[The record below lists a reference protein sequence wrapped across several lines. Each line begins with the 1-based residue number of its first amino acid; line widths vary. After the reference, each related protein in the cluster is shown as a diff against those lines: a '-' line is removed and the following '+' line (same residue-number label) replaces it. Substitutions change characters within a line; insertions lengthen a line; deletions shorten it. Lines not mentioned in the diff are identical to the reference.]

1 MRTWFDLF
9 ACQRL
14 SDNRR
19 VGWLNG
25 NGNQIFFT
33 FRAFNIA
40 RHPGQRTAG
49 AYPGDKHINLTVG
62 IFPDFRAGGFLMN
75 FRVGRVAELLE
86 QQILCR
92 IAGDDFFGLLNRAL
106 HAFRAFR
113 EDQIRTQRF
122 QQLTAL
128 NTHGFRHSQRQLIA
142 ARRRNIG
149 QGDTGIAAGGFN
161 QLNARFQHATLF
173 SIPNHIRTDTA
184 FNAEAWV
191 TRFHLRQNASITDT
205 VQSNQGRMTDS
216 QRVVFIN
223 LTHGLSLTV

>member
-1 MRTWFDLF
+1 MFLLVKISSSSSLSAAATAAPEEIPARMPSSSIRRRAVEMASSLVMATTLSISFRSRLPRNKASPDTLGFCADWFDLF

-49 AYPGDKHINLTVG
+49 AYAGDKHINLTVG

-86 QQILCR
+86 QQIFCR

-106 HAFRAFR
+106 HAFRAFGQDR
-113 EDQIRTQRF
+113 GSHPALSAAYDAQCSWF
-122 QQLTAL
+122 QA
-128 NTHGFRHSQRQLIA
+128 
-142 ARRRNIG
+142 
-149 QGDTGIAAGGFN
+149 
-161 QLNARFQHATLF
+161 
-173 SIPNHIRTDTA
+173 
-184 FNAEAWV
+184 
-191 TRFHLRQNASITDT
+191 
-205 VQSNQGRMTDS
+205 
-216 QRVVFIN
+216 
-223 LTHGLSLTV
+223 